1 MWCEARQEEAESA
14 QMLAALGRR
23 ASEASII
30 GTRTQVLA
38 ALYVQERWRH
48 RRQRLLAASGN
59 DPDMAVTVEIEVD
72 ISLDTSSDDDIGLDG
87 DGERHY
93 QQYSPVQAAP
103 AAAPRLLPPQPPKQ
117 PVVSQPPPA
126 VASSA
131 STDQGTVEKEMIV
144 ANRSVDDVFAVVT
157 GFEDYPK
164 WVTGLQKVETLER
177 DKTTGRGSVVQFT
190 AGAMGLSISYTLQY
204 TVHTGDD
211 DSLVLA
217 WQSIAGGVKSIE
229 GSYHLSPADGN
240 GSRGAE
246 WGSASSSGGTRVRYK
261 LNVDTGFKMP
271 FMLKRTATSLVVGAA
286 LPDLKRYLENGGGTK
301 S

>member
-1 MWCEARQEEAESA
+1 
-14 QMLAALGRR
+14 MLAALGRR

-48 RRQRLLAASGN
+48 RQQRLLAASCK
-59 DPDMAVTVEIEVD
+59 DEEPDMAVTVEIEVD
-72 ISLDTSSDDDIGLDG
+72 ISLDTSSDDDISLDG
-87 DGERHY
+87 DSGQHRQH
-93 QQYSPVQAAP
+93 SPVRAAP
-103 AAAPRLLPPQPPKQ
+103 AAAPPPPPAQPAQPP
-117 PVVSQPPPA
+117 PVAPQPPPA

-144 ANRSVDDVFAVVT
+144 ANRSVDDVFAVVA
-157 GFEDYPK
+157 GFDDYPK

-204 TVHTGDD
+204 TVHTGNDD
-211 DSLVLA
+211 DLVLA

-229 GSYHLSPADGN
+229 GSYHLSPVDGN

-246 WGSASSSGGTRVRYK
+246 LGETTSRGGTRVRYK

-271 FMLKRTATSLVVGAA
+271 WMLKRTATSLVVGAA
-286 LPDLKRYLENGGGTK
+286 LPDLKRYLEQGGGAK